1 MTRSYRKNIRRTF
14 KHTKSRFIAI
24 FSIVALGVGFLA
36 GLNATPVDMEESM
49 EAYMD
54 NANFYDI
61 RIVSTLGLTD
71 DDVSALSAIDG
82 VKDVQPAYNADL
94 LVQTG
99 DDTVVARAHSLPI
112 TTGKE
117 ETEKSTSSLSTD
129 GDDATDAQDTIN
141 KLFLVDG
148 HMPEK
153 SGECVVEAGAN
164 DMASAYPIGSKLV
177 VSSENEDL
185 DSKLSTTEYEVVGIV
200 HNANYFSFERE
211 PASVGNGRVNLL
223 MYLLPEDYAFEAY
236 TEIYLTVDGALT
248 ANSLGDDYTPL
259 VDTVK
264 TKIEAIQDLRCQTRY
279 DEIYDE
285 AQQKIDDA
293 WDSYHDAKE
302 EADQKL
308 SDAKAELT
316 DGEKELADGQ
326 TEYEQGEADYADALS
341 QIAENEQK
349 LADGEIQLSDAKR
362 KLQEADAQISNSET
376 LLKQNEEKLNTAKS
390 ELDKGQAQYDS
401 GMTAYQSGVKQLE
414 AGQTQLDAAK
424 EQLDTAK
431 AGYQSGLAGC
441 AQGMSTLLPSM
452 TADGLDGFLAFLSSK
467 GYGAPQT
474 TTAFLQNMAEY
485 GISLPTVSANSVEA
499 AYLEQGISQLL
510 PAISQLYSARE
521 SITAGQS
528 AYDANA
534 AKLEE
539 NKKLLADSKEE
550 LSKARQKL
558 QKGQK
563 QYEDGKKQ
571 LENGK
576 KQLSS
581 AKAMLAGSWA
591 TLSGRQTE
599 LTDGLSQIFD
609 AKSSLKDAR
618 SKLDDAKATI
628 AENAQKLADG
638 KISYEDAKKEADE
651 KLADARQEIEDGQT
665 DLDTLEMPK
674 WYIWGRDK
682 NISYSSFT
690 ANIDKLNAITT
701 VFPIFFF
708 LVAALVVSTTMTRM
722 VEEERLQIGTM
733 KALGYSAKTIMQKYI
748 LYALAASVSG
758 TLVGLAVG
766 FKAFPSIIWSA
777 YEMMYYMP
785 AIATPW
791 RLSQALFSGGTLIV
805 LSLLVTALTCRS
817 SLSEVPATL
826 MLPRAPKAG
835 KRILLERITPLWR
848 HFPFSWKVTCRN
860 LFRYK
865 KRFWMTVIGVAGC
878 TSLLIA
884 GFGISDSLN
893 AIITK
898 QYEDIFHYDLMTVV
912 TEEDA
917 LTQGAVQEYL
927 FDNPSV
933 FSDSLAVSIQSTRQ
947 EIKNGEADVYL
958 MIPKDLSSFG
968 SFVDLHERVS
978 RKATPL
984 QEDGIIITEKLAKTL
999 GIQAGDSITLQ
1010 NEDEEKASFTVTG
1023 VCEHYVSNY
1032 VYMSAATYEAGFQK
1046 APVYNAALSKMPD
1059 DSQTVRDQISAV
1071 LLDNDHVASLTFTA
1085 DNVKQ
1090 VLNMLNSID
1099 AVVVLIIVCA
1109 AGLAFVVL
1117 YNLSNIN
1124 VAERVKE
1131 IATIKVLGFYD
1142 REVDS
1147 YVNRESYALTGI
1159 GIFFGIFGGI
1169 ALHRFVIT
1177 TVEVDAVMFG
1187 RSIRPVS
1194 FLYAVLL
1201 TLLFSI
1207 IVSLVIG
1214 RSLKKVS
1221 MVESMKAPE

>member
-24 FSIVALGVGFLA
+24 FSIIALGVGFLA
-36 GLNATPVDMEESM
+36 GLNATPVDMKESM

-54 NANFYDI
+54 DANFYDI

-71 DDVSALSAIDG
+71 DDISALAAIDG

-129 GDDATDAQDTIN
+129 GNTATNAQDTIN

-177 VSSENEDL
+177 ISPENEDL

-200 HNANYFSFERE
+200 HSANYFSFERE

-223 MYLLPEDYAFEAY
+223 MYLLPEDYAFTAY
-236 TEIYLTVDGALT
+236 TEIYLTVDGALA
-248 ANSLGDDYTPL
+248 ANSLGDDYDPL

-264 TKIEAIQDLRCQTRY
+264 NKIEAIQELRCQTRY

-293 WDSYHDAKE
+293 WDSYHEAKE

-349 LADGEIQLSDAKR
+349 LADGEIQLGDARR
-362 KLQEADAQISNSET
+362 KLQEADAQISNNET
-376 LLKQNEEKLNTAKS
+376 LLEQNEAKLNAAKT
-390 ELDKGQAQYDS
+390 ELDKGQAQYDN
-401 GMTAYQSGVKQLE
+401 GMNAYQSGKKQLDD
-414 AGQTQLDAAK
+414 GQVQLDAAK
-424 EQLDTAK
+424 KQLDTAK
-431 AGYQSGLAGC
+431 ESYQSGLAGC
-441 AQGMSTLLPSM
+441 AQGMTSLLPSM
-452 TADGLDGFLAFLSSK
+452 TADGLDGFLAFLSDK

-474 TTAFLQNMAEY
+474 TTAFLQDMAEY
-485 GISLPTVSANSVEA
+485 GVSLPTVSANSAEA

-528 AYDANA
+528 TYDANA

-591 TLSGRQTE
+591 TLSGKQTE
-599 LTDGLSQIFD
+599 LTDGLSQISD
-609 AKSSLKDAR
+609 AKSSLEDAR
-618 SKLDDAKATI
+618 SRLDDAKATI

-638 KISYEDAKKEADE
+638 KISYEDAKKEAAE
-651 KLADARQEIEDGQT
+651 KLADARQEIEDGQA

-791 RLSQALFSGGTLIV
+791 RLSQALFSGGTLTV

-817 SLSEVPATL
+817 SLSETPAAL

-984 QEDGIIITEKLAKTL
+984 QEEGIIITEKLAKTL

-1010 NEDEEKASFTVTG
+1010 NEDEEKGSFTVTG

-1059 DSQTVRDQISAV
+1059 DSQTVRDQVSAV
-1071 LLDNDHVASLTFTA
+1071 LLNNDHVASLTFTA

-1169 ALHRFVIT
+1169 ALHKFVIT

-1187 RSIRPVS
+1187 RSLRPVS

>member
-24 FSIVALGVGFLA
+24 FSIIALGVGFLA
-36 GLNATPVDMEESM
+36 GLNATPVDMKESM

-54 NANFYDI
+54 DANFYDI

-129 GDDATDAQDTIN
+129 GNTATNAQDTIN

-177 VSSENEDL
+177 ISPENEDL

-200 HNANYFSFERE
+200 HSANYFSFERE

-223 MYLLPEDYAFEAY
+223 MYLLPEDYAFTAY
-236 TEIYLTVDGALT
+236 TEIYLTVDGALA
-248 ANSLGDDYTPL
+248 ANSLGDDYDPL

-264 TKIEAIQDLRCQTRY
+264 NKIEAIQELRCQTRY

-293 WDSYHDAKE
+293 WDSYYEAKE

-349 LADGEIQLSDAKR
+349 LADGEIQLGDARR
-362 KLQEADAQISNSET
+362 KLQEADARISNNET
-376 LLKQNEEKLNTAKS
+376 LLEQNEAKLNAAKT
-390 ELDKGQAQYDS
+390 ELDKGQAQYDN
-401 GMTAYQSGVKQLE
+401 GMNAYQSGKKQLDD
-414 AGQTQLDAAK
+414 GQVQLDAAK
-424 EQLDTAK
+424 KQLDTAK
-431 AGYQSGLAGC
+431 ESYQSGLAGC
-441 AQGMSTLLPSM
+441 AQGMTSLLPSM
-452 TADGLDGFLAFLSSK
+452 TADGLDGFLAFLSDK

-474 TTAFLQNMAEY
+474 TAAFLQDMTEY
-485 GISLPTVSANSVEA
+485 GVSLPTVSANSIEA

-528 AYDANA
+528 TYDANA

-591 TLSGRQTE
+591 TLSGKQTE
-599 LTDGLSQIFD
+599 LTDGLSQISD

-618 SKLDDAKATI
+618 SRLDDAKATI

-651 KLADARQEIEDGQT
+651 KLTDARQEIEDGQA

-791 RLSQALFSGGTLIV
+791 RLSQALFSGGTLTV

-817 SLSEVPATL
+817 SLSETPAAL

-947 EIKNGEADVYL
+947 EIKNSEADVYL

-1059 DSQTVRDQISAV
+1059 DSQTVRDQVSTV

-1169 ALHRFVIT
+1169 ALHKFVIT

-1187 RSIRPVS
+1187 RSLRLVS

>member
-24 FSIVALGVGFLA
+24 FSIIALGVGFLA
-36 GLNATPVDMEESM
+36 GLNATPVDMKESM

-54 NANFYDI
+54 DANFYDI

-117 ETEKSTSSLSTD
+117 DTEKSTSSLSTD
-129 GDDATDAQDTIN
+129 GDTTTDEQDTIN

-177 VSSENEDL
+177 ISPENEDL

-200 HNANYFSFERE
+200 HSANYFSFERE

-223 MYLLPEDYAFEAY
+223 MYLLPEDYAFTAY
-236 TEIYLTVDGALT
+236 TEIYLTVDGALD
-248 ANSLGDDYTPL
+248 ANSLGDDYDPL

-264 TKIEAIQDLRCQTRY
+264 NKIEAIQELRCQTRY

-293 WDSYHDAKE
+293 WASYHEAKE
-302 EADQKL
+302 ETDQKL

-349 LADGEIQLSDAKR
+349 LADGEIQLGDARR
-362 KLQEADAQISNSET
+362 KLQEADARISNSEA
-376 LLKQNEEKLNTAKS
+376 LLKQNEAKLDSAKT
-390 ELDKGQAQYDS
+390 ELDKGQAQYDN
-401 GMTAYQSGVKQLE
+401 GMTTYQNGIKQLE

-424 EQLDTAK
+424 KQLDTAK
-431 AGYQSGLAGC
+431 EGYQSGLAGC
-441 AQGMSTLLPSM
+441 AQGMTSLLPSM
-452 TADGLDGFLAFLSSK
+452 TADGLDGFLAFLSDK

-474 TTAFLQNMAEY
+474 TAAFLQDMAEY
-485 GISLPTVSANSVEA
+485 GVSLPTVSANSAEA

-521 SITAGQS
+521 AITAGQS
-528 AYDANA
+528 TYDANA
-534 AKLEE
+534 SKLEE
-539 NKKLLADSKEE
+539 NRKLLADSKKQ
-550 LSKARQKL
+550 LAKAKQKL
-558 QKGQK
+558 KKGQQ
-563 QYEDGKKQ
+563 QYASGKKQ

-576 KQLSS
+576 EQLKS

-599 LTDGLSQIFD
+599 LTDGLSQISD
-609 AKSSLKDAR
+609 AKSSLEDAR
-618 SKLDDAKATI
+618 SRLDDAKATI

-651 KLADARQEIEDGQT
+651 KLADARQEIEDGQA

-791 RLSQALFSGGTLIV
+791 RLSQALFSGGTLTV

-817 SLSEVPATL
+817 SLSETPAAL

-1032 VYMSAATYEAGFQK
+1032 VYMSAATYEACFQK
-1046 APVYNAALSKMPD
+1046 APVYNAAISKMPD
-1059 DSQTVRDQISAV
+1059 DSQTVRDQVSAV

-1169 ALHRFVIT
+1169 ALHKFVIT

>member
-24 FSIVALGVGFLA
+24 FSIIALGVGFLA
-36 GLNATPVDMEESM
+36 GLNATPVDMKESM

-54 NANFYDI
+54 DANFYDI

-71 DDVSALSAIDG
+71 DDVSALAAIDG

-129 GDDATDAQDTIN
+129 GNTATNAQDTIN

-177 VSSENEDL
+177 ISPENEDL

-200 HNANYFSFERE
+200 HSANYFSFERE

-223 MYLLPEDYAFEAY
+223 MYLLPEDYAFTAY
-236 TEIYLTVDGALT
+236 TEIYLTVDGALA
-248 ANSLGDDYTPL
+248 ANSLGDDYDPL

-264 TKIEAIQDLRCQTRY
+264 NKIEAIQELRCQTRY

-293 WDSYHDAKE
+293 WDSYHEAKE

-349 LADGEIQLSDAKR
+349 LADGEIQLGDARR
-362 KLQEADAQISNSET
+362 KLLEADARISNNET
-376 LLKQNEEKLNTAKS
+376 LLEQNEAKLNAAKT
-390 ELDKGQAQYDS
+390 ELDKGQAQYDN
-401 GMTAYQSGVKQLE
+401 GMNAYQSGKKQLDD
-414 AGQTQLDAAK
+414 GQVQLDAAK
-424 EQLDTAK
+424 KQLDTAK
-431 AGYQSGLAGC
+431 KSYRSGLAGC
-441 AQGMSTLLPSM
+441 AQGMTSLLPSM
-452 TADGLDGFLAFLSSK
+452 TADGLDGFLAFLSDK

-474 TTAFLQNMAEY
+474 TTAFLQDMAEY
-485 GISLPTVSANSVEA
+485 GVSLPTVSANSAEA

-521 SITAGQS
+521 AITAGQS
-528 AYDANA
+528 TYDANA

-539 NKKLLADSKEE
+539 SKKLLADSKEE

-599 LTDGLSQIFD
+599 LTDGLSQISD
-609 AKSSLKDAR
+609 AKSSLEDAR
-618 SKLDDAKATI
+618 SRLDDAKATI

-638 KISYEDAKKEADE
+638 KISYEDAKKEASE
-651 KLADARQEIEDGQT
+651 KLADARQEIEDGQA

-791 RLSQALFSGGTLIV
+791 RLSQALFSGGTLTV

-817 SLSEVPATL
+817 SLSETPAAL

-1059 DSQTVRDQISAV
+1059 DSQTVRDQVSAV

-1169 ALHRFVIT
+1169 ALHKFVIT

-1187 RSIRPVS
+1187 RSLRPVS

>member
-24 FSIVALGVGFLA
+24 FSIIALGVGFLA
-36 GLNATPVDMEESM
+36 GLNATPVDMKESM

-54 NANFYDI
+54 DANFYDI

-71 DDVSALSAIDG
+71 DDVSALAAIDG

-129 GDDATDAQDTIN
+129 GNTATNAQDTIN

-177 VSSENEDL
+177 ISPENEDL

-200 HNANYFSFERE
+200 HSANYFSFERE

-223 MYLLPEDYAFEAY
+223 MYLLPEDYAFTAY
-236 TEIYLTVDGALT
+236 TEIYLTVDGALA
-248 ANSLGDDYTPL
+248 ANSLGDDYDPL

-264 TKIEAIQDLRCQTRY
+264 NKIEAIQELRCQTRY

-293 WDSYHDAKE
+293 WDSYHEAKE

-349 LADGEIQLSDAKR
+349 LADGEIQLGDARR
-362 KLQEADAQISNSET
+362 KLQEADSRISNSET
-376 LLKQNEEKLNTAKS
+376 LLEQNEAKLNAAKT
-390 ELDKGQAQYDS
+390 ELDKGQAQYDN
-401 GMTAYQSGVKQLE
+401 GMNAYQSGKKQLDD
-414 AGQTQLDAAK
+414 GQAQLDAAK
-424 EQLDTAK
+424 KQLNTAK
-431 AGYQSGLAGC
+431 ESYQSGLAGC
-441 AQGMSTLLPSM
+441 AQGMTSLLPSM
-452 TADGLDGFLAFLSSK
+452 TADGLDGFLAFLSDK

-474 TTAFLQNMAEY
+474 TTAFLQDMAEY
-485 GISLPTVSANSVEA
+485 GVSLPTVSANSIEA

-528 AYDANA
+528 TYDANA

-539 NKKLLADSKEE
+539 SKKLLADSKEE

-591 TLSGRQTE
+591 TLSGKQTE
-599 LTDGLSQIFD
+599 LTDGLSQISD
-609 AKSSLKDAR
+609 AKSSLEDAR
-618 SKLDDAKATI
+618 SRLDDAKATI

-638 KISYEDAKKEADE
+638 KISYEDAKKEASE
-651 KLADARQEIEDGQT
+651 KLADARQEIEDGQA

-791 RLSQALFSGGTLIV
+791 RLSQALFSGGTLTV

-817 SLSEVPATL
+817 SLSETPAAL

-1046 APVYNAALSKMPD
+1046 APVYNAAISKMPD
-1059 DSQTVRDQISAV
+1059 DSQTVRDQVSAV

-1169 ALHRFVIT
+1169 ALHKFVIT

-1187 RSIRPVS
+1187 RSLRPVS

>member
-24 FSIVALGVGFLA
+24 FSIIALGVGFLA
-36 GLNATPVDMEESM
+36 GLNATPVDMKESM

-54 NANFYDI
+54 DANFYDI

-117 ETEKSTSSLSTD
+117 GTEKSTSSLSTD
-129 GDDATDAQDTIN
+129 GDAATDKQDTIN

-177 VSSENEDL
+177 ISPENEDL

-200 HNANYFSFERE
+200 HSANYFSFERE

-223 MYLLPEDYAFEAY
+223 MYLLPEDYAFTAY
-236 TEIYLTVDGALT
+236 TEIYLTVDGALA
-248 ANSLGDDYTPL
+248 ANSLGDDYDPL

-264 TKIEAIQDLRCQTRY
+264 NKIEAIQELRCQTRY

-293 WDSYHDAKE
+293 WDSYHEAKE

-349 LADGEIQLSDAKR
+349 LADGEIQLGDARR
-362 KLQEADAQISNSET
+362 KLQEADAQISNNET
-376 LLKQNEEKLNTAKS
+376 LLEQNEAKLNAAKT
-390 ELDKGQAQYDS
+390 ELDKGQAQYDN
-401 GMTAYQSGVKQLE
+401 GMNAYQSGKKQLDD
-414 AGQTQLDAAK
+414 GQAQLDAAK
-424 EQLDTAK
+424 KQLDTAK
-431 AGYQSGLAGC
+431 ESYQSGLAGC
-441 AQGMSTLLPSM
+441 AQGMTSLLPSM
-452 TADGLDGFLAFLSSK
+452 TADGLDGFLAFLSDK

-474 TTAFLQNMAEY
+474 TTAFLQDMVEY
-485 GISLPTVSANSVEA
+485 GVSLPTVSANSAEA

-510 PAISQLYSARE
+510 PAIAQLYSARE

-528 AYDANA
+528 TYDANA

-539 NKKLLADSKEE
+539 NKKLLADNKEE

-599 LTDGLSQIFD
+599 LTDGLSQISD
-609 AKSSLKDAR
+609 AKSSLENAR
-618 SKLDDAKATI
+618 SRLDDAKATI

-651 KLADARQEIEDGQT
+651 KLADARQEIEDGQA

-791 RLSQALFSGGTLIV
+791 RLSQALFSGGTLTV

-817 SLSEVPATL
+817 SLSETPAAL

>member
-24 FSIVALGVGFLA
+24 FSIIALGVGFLA
-36 GLNATPVDMEESM
+36 GLNATPVDMKESM

-54 NANFYDI
+54 DANFYDI

-112 TTGKE
+112 TTDKE

-129 GDDATDAQDTIN
+129 GNTATNAQDTIN

-153 SGECVVEAGAN
+153 SGECVVEVGAN
-164 DMASAYPIGSKLV
+164 DMASDYPIGSKLV
-177 VSSENEDL
+177 ISPENEDL

-200 HNANYFSFERE
+200 HSANYFSFERE

-223 MYLLPEDYAFEAY
+223 MYLLPEDYAFTAY
-236 TEIYLTVDGALT
+236 TEIYLTVDDALA
-248 ANSLGDDYTPL
+248 ANSLGDDYDPL

-264 TKIEAIQDLRCQTRY
+264 NKIEAIQELRCQTRY

-293 WDSYHDAKE
+293 WDSYHEAKE

-349 LADGEIQLSDAKR
+349 LADGEIQLGDARR
-362 KLQEADAQISNSET
+362 KLQEADAQISNNET
-376 LLKQNEEKLNTAKS
+376 LLEQNEAKLNAAKT
-390 ELDKGQAQYDS
+390 ELDKGQAQYDN
-401 GMTAYQSGVKQLE
+401 GMNAYQSGKKQLDD
-414 AGQTQLDAAK
+414 GQAQLDAAK
-424 EQLDTAK
+424 KQLNTAK
-431 AGYQSGLAGC
+431 ESYQSGLAGC
-441 AQGMSTLLPSM
+441 AQGMTSLLPSM
-452 TADGLDGFLAFLSSK
+452 TADGLDGFLAFLSDK

-474 TTAFLQNMAEY
+474 TTAFLQDMAEY
-485 GISLPTVSANSVEA
+485 GVSLPTVSANSIEA

-528 AYDANA
+528 TYDANA
-534 AKLEE
+534 AKLKE

-591 TLSGRQTE
+591 TLSGKQTE
-599 LTDGLSQIFD
+599 LTDGLSQISD

-618 SKLDDAKATI
+618 SRLDDAKATI

-651 KLADARQEIEDGQT
+651 KLADARQEIEDGQA

-791 RLSQALFSGGTLIV
+791 RLSQALFSGGTLTV

-817 SLSEVPATL
+817 SLSETPAAL

-978 RKATPL
+978 RKTTPL

-1046 APVYNAALSKMPD
+1046 APVYNAAISKMPD
-1059 DSQTVRDQISAV
+1059 DSQTVRDQVSAV

-1169 ALHRFVIT
+1169 ALHKFVIT

-1187 RSIRPVS
+1187 RSLRPVS

>member
-24 FSIVALGVGFLA
+24 FSIIALGVGFLA
-36 GLNATPVDMEESM
+36 GLNATPVDMKESM

-54 NANFYDI
+54 DANFYDI

-129 GDDATDAQDTIN
+129 GNTATNAQDTIN

-177 VSSENEDL
+177 ISPENEDL

-200 HNANYFSFERE
+200 HSANYFSFERE

-223 MYLLPEDYAFEAY
+223 MYLLPEDYAFTAY
-236 TEIYLTVDGALT
+236 TEIYLTVDDALA
-248 ANSLGDDYTPL
+248 ANSLGDDYNPL

-264 TKIEAIQDLRCQTRY
+264 NKIEAIQELRCQTRY

-293 WDSYHDAKE
+293 WDSYHEAKE

-326 TEYEQGEADYADALS
+326 TKYEQGEADYADALS

-349 LADGEIQLSDAKR
+349 LADGEIQLGDARR
-362 KLQEADAQISNSET
+362 KLQEADARISNSET
-376 LLKQNEEKLNTAKS
+376 LLEQNEAKLNAAKT
-390 ELDKGQAQYDS
+390 ELDKGQAQYDN
-401 GMTAYQSGVKQLE
+401 GMNAYQSGKKQLDD
-414 AGQTQLDAAK
+414 GQAQLDAAK
-424 EQLDTAK
+424 KQLDTAK
-431 AGYQSGLAGC
+431 ESYQSGLAGC
-441 AQGMSTLLPSM
+441 AQGMTSLLPSM
-452 TADGLDGFLAFLSSK
+452 TADGLDGFLAFLSDK

-474 TTAFLQNMAEY
+474 TTAFLQDMAEY
-485 GISLPTVSANSVEA
+485 GVSLPTVSANSIEA
-499 AYLEQGISQLL
+499 AYLEQWISQLL

-528 AYDANA
+528 TYDANA

-591 TLSGRQTE
+591 TLSGKQTE
-599 LTDGLSQIFD
+599 LTDGLSQISD

-618 SKLDDAKATI
+618 SRLDDAKATI

-651 KLADARQEIEDGQT
+651 KLADARQEIEDGQA

-682 NISYSSFT
+682 KISYSSFT

-791 RLSQALFSGGTLIV
+791 RLSQALFSGGTLTV

-817 SLSEVPATL
+817 SLSETPAAL

-947 EIKNGEADVYL
+947 EIKNSEADVYL

-1059 DSQTVRDQISAV
+1059 DSQTVRDQVSAV

-1169 ALHRFVIT
+1169 ALHKFVIT

-1187 RSIRPVS
+1187 RSLRPVS

>member
-24 FSIVALGVGFLA
+24 FSIIALGVGFLA
-36 GLNATPVDMEESM
+36 GLNATPVDMKESM

-54 NANFYDI
+54 DANFYDI

-129 GDDATDAQDTIN
+129 GNTATNAQDTIN

-177 VSSENEDL
+177 ISPENEDL

-200 HNANYFSFERE
+200 HSANYFSFERE

-223 MYLLPEDYAFEAY
+223 MYLLPEDYAFTAY
-236 TEIYLTVDGALT
+236 TEIYLTVDGAL
-248 ANSLGDDYTPL
+248 ASNSLGDDYDPL

-264 TKIEAIQDLRCQTRY
+264 NKIEAIQELRCQTRY

-293 WDSYHDAKE
+293 WDSYHEAKE
-302 EADQKL
+302 EANQKL
-308 SDAKAELT
+308 SDAKAKLT

-349 LADGEIQLSDAKR
+349 LADGEIQLGDARR
-362 KLQEADAQISNSET
+362 KLQEADARISNNET
-376 LLKQNEEKLNTAKS
+376 LLEQNEAKLNAAKT
-390 ELDKGQAQYDS
+390 ELDKGQAQYDN
-401 GMTAYQSGVKQLE
+401 GMNAYQSGKKQLE
-414 AGQTQLDAAK
+414 AGQAQLDAAK
-424 EQLDTAK
+424 KQLDTAK
-431 AGYQSGLAGC
+431 ESYQSGLAGC
-441 AQGMSTLLPSM
+441 AQGMTSLLPSM
-452 TADGLDGFLAFLSSK
+452 TADGLDGFLAFLSDK

-474 TTAFLQNMAEY
+474 TTAFLQDMAEY
-485 GISLPTVSANSVEA
+485 GVSLPTVSTNSIEA

-521 SITAGQS
+521 AITAGQS
-528 AYDANA
+528 TYDANA

-539 NKKLLADSKEE
+539 SIKLLADSKEE

-591 TLSGRQTE
+591 TLSGKQTE
-599 LTDGLSQIFD
+599 LTDGLSQISD
-609 AKSSLKDAR
+609 AKSSLEDAR
-618 SKLDDAKATI
+618 SRLDDAKATI

-638 KISYEDAKKEADE
+638 KISYEDAKKEAAE
-651 KLADARQEIEDGQT
+651 KLADARQEIEDGQA

-766 FKAFPSIIWSA
+766 FKAFPGIIWSA

-791 RLSQALFSGGTLIV
+791 RLSQALFSGGTLTV

-817 SLSEVPATL
+817 SLSETPAAL

-1046 APVYNAALSKMPD
+1046 APVYNAAISKMPD
-1059 DSQTVRDQISAV
+1059 DSQTVRDQVSAV

-1169 ALHRFVIT
+1169 ALHKFVIT

-1187 RSIRPVS
+1187 RSLRPVS

>member
-24 FSIVALGVGFLA
+24 FSIIALGVGFLA
-36 GLNATPVDMEESM
+36 GLNATPVDMKESM

-54 NANFYDI
+54 DANFYDI

-129 GDDATDAQDTIN
+129 GNTATNAQDTIN

-164 DMASAYPIGSKLV
+164 DMATAYPIGSKLV
-177 VSSENEDL
+177 ISPENEDL

-200 HNANYFSFERE
+200 HSANYFSFERE

-236 TEIYLTVDGALT
+236 TEIYLTVDGALD
-248 ANSLGDDYTPL
+248 ANSLGDDYDPL

-264 TKIEAIQDLRCQTRY
+264 NKIEAIQELRCQTRY

-293 WDSYHDAKE
+293 WASYHEAKE

-349 LADGEIQLSDAKR
+349 LADGKIQLGDARR
-362 KLQEADAQISNSET
+362 KLQEADARISNSET
-376 LLKQNEEKLNTAKS
+376 LLEQNEAKLNAAKT
-390 ELDKGQAQYDS
+390 ELDDGQAQYDN
-401 GMTAYQSGVKQLE
+401 GMNAYQSGKKQLE
-414 AGQTQLDAAK
+414 AGQAQLDNAK
-424 EQLDTAK
+424 KQLDTAK
-431 AGYQSGLAGC
+431 EDYQSGLAGC
-441 AQGMSTLLPSM
+441 AQGMTSLLPSM
-452 TADGLDGFLAFLSSK
+452 TADGLDGFLAFLSDK

-474 TTAFLQNMAEY
+474 TAAFLQDMAEY
-485 GISLPTVSANSVEA
+485 GVSLPTVSANSAEA

-528 AYDANA
+528 TYDANA

-539 NKKLLADSKEE
+539 NKKQLADSKEE
-550 LSKARQKL
+550 LSKAGKKL

-599 LTDGLSQIFD
+599 LTDGLSQISD

-618 SKLDDAKATI
+618 SRLDDAKATI

-651 KLADARQEIEDGQT
+651 KLADARQEIEDGQA

-758 TLVGLAVG
+758 TLVGLAIG

-791 RLSQALFSGGTLIV
+791 RLSQALFSGGTLTV

-817 SLSEVPATL
+817 SLSETPAAL

-865 KRFWMTVIGVAGC
+865 KRFWMTVIGVTGC

-1046 APVYNAALSKMPD
+1046 APVYNAAISKMPD
-1059 DSQTVRDQISAV
+1059 DSQTVRDQVSAV
-1071 LLDNDHVASLTFTA
+1071 LLNNDHVASLTFTA

-1169 ALHRFVIT
+1169 ALHKFVIT

-1187 RSIRPVS
+1187 RSLRPVS

>member
-24 FSIVALGVGFLA
+24 FSIIALGVGFLA
-36 GLNATPVDMEESM
+36 GLNATPVDMKESM

-54 NANFYDI
+54 DANFYDI

-71 DDVSALSAIDG
+71 DDVSALAAIDG

-129 GDDATDAQDTIN
+129 GNTATNAQDTIN

-177 VSSENEDL
+177 ISPENEDL

-200 HNANYFSFERE
+200 HSANYFSFERE

-223 MYLLPEDYAFEAY
+223 MYLLPEDYAFTAY
-236 TEIYLTVDGALT
+236 TEIYLTVDGALA
-248 ANSLGDDYTPL
+248 ANSLGDDYDPL

-264 TKIEAIQDLRCQTRY
+264 NKIEAIQELRCQTRY

-293 WDSYHDAKE
+293 WDSYYEAKE

-349 LADGEIQLSDAKR
+349 LADGEIQLGDARR

-376 LLKQNEEKLNTAKS
+376 LLEQNEAKLNAAKT
-390 ELDKGQAQYDS
+390 ELDKGQAQYDN
-401 GMTAYQSGVKQLE
+401 GMNAYQSGKKQLDD
-414 AGQTQLDAAK
+414 GQAQLDAAK
-424 EQLDTAK
+424 KQLDTAK
-431 AGYQSGLAGC
+431 ESYQSGLAGC
-441 AQGMSTLLPSM
+441 AQGMTSLLPSM
-452 TADGLDGFLAFLSSK
+452 TADGLDGFLAFLSDK

-474 TTAFLQNMAEY
+474 TTAFLQDMAEY
-485 GISLPTVSANSVEA
+485 GVSLPTVSANSAEA

-510 PAISQLYSARE
+510 PAIAQLYSARE

-528 AYDANA
+528 TYDANA

-539 NKKLLADSKEE
+539 NKKLLADNKEE

-599 LTDGLSQIFD
+599 LTDGLSQISD
-609 AKSSLKDAR
+609 AKSSLENAR
-618 SKLDDAKATI
+618 SRLDDAKATI

-651 KLADARQEIEDGQT
+651 KLADARQEIEDGQA

-817 SLSEVPATL
+817 SLSEVPAAL

-917 LTQGAVQEYL
+917 LTQGSVQEYL
-927 FDNPSV
+927 FDNPTV
-933 FSDSLAVSIQSTRQ
+933 FSDSLAISIQSTRQ
-947 EIKNGEADVYL
+947 EAEDGDVDVYL
-958 MIPKDLSSFG
+958 MVPKDLSSFG

-984 QEDGIIITEKLAKTL
+984 QKDGIIITEKLAKTL

-1010 NEDEEKASFTVTG
+1010 NEDEEKGSFTVTG

-1046 APVYNAALSKMPD
+1046 APVYNAAISKMPD

>member
-24 FSIVALGVGFLA
+24 FSIIALGVGFLA
-36 GLNATPVDMEESM
+36 GLNATPVDMKESM

-177 VSSENEDL
+177 ISPENEDL

-200 HNANYFSFERE
+200 HSANYFSFERE

-485 GISLPTVSANSVEA
+485 GISLPTVSANSVEV

-917 LTQGAVQEYL
+917 LTQGSVQEYL
-927 FDNPSV
+927 FDNPTV
-933 FSDSLAVSIQSTRQ
+933 FSDSLAISIQSTRQ
-947 EIKNGEADVYL
+947 EAEDGDVDVYL
-958 MIPKDLSSFG
+958 MVPKDLSAFG
-968 SFVDLHERVS
+968 DFVDLHERVS

-1046 APVYNAALSKMPD
+1046 APVYNAAISKMPD

-1169 ALHRFVIT
+1169 ALHKFVIT

-1194 FLYAVLL
+1194 FLYAILL

>member
-24 FSIVALGVGFLA
+24 FSIIALGVGFLA
-36 GLNATPVDMEESM
+36 GLNATPVDMKESM

-54 NANFYDI
+54 DANFYDI

-117 ETEKSTSSLSTD
+117 DTEKSTSSLSTD
-129 GDDATDAQDTIN
+129 GDTATDEQDTIN

-177 VSSENEDL
+177 ISPENEDL

-200 HNANYFSFERE
+200 HSANYFSFERE

-236 TEIYLTVDGALT
+236 TEIYLTVDGALA
-248 ANSLGDDYTPL
+248 ANSLGNDYDPL

-264 TKIEAIQDLRCQTRY
+264 NKIEAIQELRCQTRY

-293 WDSYHDAKE
+293 WDSYHEAKE

-349 LADGEIQLSDAKR
+349 LADGKIQLGDARR
-362 KLQEADAQISNSET
+362 KLQEADARISNSET
-376 LLKQNEEKLNTAKS
+376 LLEQNEAKLNAAKT
-390 ELDKGQAQYDS
+390 ELDDGQAQYDN
-401 GMTAYQSGVKQLE
+401 GMNAYQSGKKQLE
-414 AGQTQLDAAK
+414 AGQTQLDNAK
-424 EQLDTAK
+424 KQLDTAK
-431 AGYQSGLAGC
+431 EGYQSGLAGC
-441 AQGMSTLLPSM
+441 AQGMTSLLPSM
-452 TADGLDGFLAFLSSK
+452 TADGLDGFLAFLSDK

-474 TTAFLQNMAEY
+474 TTAFLQDMAEY
-485 GISLPTVSANSVEA
+485 GVSLPTVSANSAEA

-521 SITAGQS
+521 AITAGQS
-528 AYDANA
+528 TYDANA

-539 NKKLLADSKEE
+539 NKKQLADSKEE
-550 LSKARQKL
+550 LSKAGKKL

-591 TLSGRQTE
+591 TLSGKQTE
-599 LTDGLSQIFD
+599 LTDGLSQISD

-618 SKLDDAKATI
+618 SRLDDAKATI

-651 KLADARQEIEDGQT
+651 KLADARQEIEDGQA

-791 RLSQALFSGGTLIV
+791 RLSQALFSGGTLTV

-817 SLSEVPATL
+817 SLSETPAAL

-1046 APVYNAALSKMPD
+1046 APVYNAAISKMPD
-1059 DSQTVRDQISAV
+1059 DSQTVRDQVSAV

-1169 ALHRFVIT
+1169 ALHKFVIT

>member
-24 FSIVALGVGFLA
+24 FSIIALGVGFLA
-36 GLNATPVDMEESM
+36 GLNATPVDMKESM

-54 NANFYDI
+54 DANFYDI

-129 GDDATDAQDTIN
+129 GNTATNAQDTIN

-177 VSSENEDL
+177 ISPENEDL

-200 HNANYFSFERE
+200 HSANYCSFERE

-223 MYLLPEDYAFEAY
+223 MYLLPEDYAFTAY
-236 TEIYLTVDGALT
+236 TEIYLTVDGALA
-248 ANSLGDDYTPL
+248 ANSLGDDYDPL

-264 TKIEAIQDLRCQTRY
+264 NKIEAIQELRCQTRY

-293 WDSYHDAKE
+293 WDSYHEAKE

-349 LADGEIQLSDAKR
+349 LADGEIQLGDARR

-376 LLKQNEEKLNTAKS
+376 LLEQNEAKLNAAKT
-390 ELDKGQAQYDS
+390 ELDKGQAQYDN
-401 GMTAYQSGVKQLE
+401 GMNAYQSGKKQLDD
-414 AGQTQLDAAK
+414 GQAQLDDAK
-424 EQLDTAK
+424 KQLDTAK
-431 AGYQSGLAGC
+431 ESYQSGLAGC
-441 AQGMSTLLPSM
+441 AQGMTSLLPSM
-452 TADGLDGFLAFLSSK
+452 TADGLDGFLAFLSDK

-474 TTAFLQNMAEY
+474 TTAFLQDMAEY
-485 GISLPTVSANSVEA
+485 GVSLPTVSANSAEA

-521 SITAGQS
+521 AITAGQS
-528 AYDANA
+528 TYDANA

-591 TLSGRQTE
+591 TLSGKQTE
-599 LTDGLSQIFD
+599 LTDGLSQISD
-609 AKSSLKDAR
+609 AKSSLEDAR
-618 SKLDDAKATI
+618 IRLDDAKATI

-651 KLADARQEIEDGQT
+651 KLADARQEIEDGQA

-791 RLSQALFSGGTLIV
+791 RLSQALFSGGTLTV

-817 SLSEVPATL
+817 SLSETPAAL

-1010 NEDEEKASFTVTG
+1010 NEDEEKGSFTVTG

-1046 APVYNAALSKMPD
+1046 APVYNAAISKMPD
-1059 DSQTVRDQISAV
+1059 DSQTVRDQVSAV

-1169 ALHRFVIT
+1169 ALHKFVIT

-1187 RSIRPVS
+1187 RSLRPVS

>member
-24 FSIVALGVGFLA
+24 FSIIALGVGFLA
-36 GLNATPVDMEESM
+36 GLNATPVDMKESM

-177 VSSENEDL
+177 ISPENEDL

-200 HNANYFSFERE
+200 HSANYFSFERE

-223 MYLLPEDYAFEAY
+223 MYLLPEDYAFTAY
-236 TEIYLTVDGALT
+236 TEIYLTVDGALA
-248 ANSLGDDYTPL
+248 ANSLGDDYDPL

-264 TKIEAIQDLRCQTRY
+264 NKIEAIQELRCKTRY

-510 PAISQLYSARE
+510 PAISQLCSARE
-521 SITAGQS
+521 SITVGQS

-550 LSKARQKL
+550 LSKARQKPR
-558 QKGQK
+558 KGQK

-917 LTQGAVQEYL
+917 LTQGSVQEYL
-927 FDNPSV
+927 FDNPTV
-933 FSDSLAVSIQSTRQ
+933 FSDSLAISIQSTRQ
-947 EIKNGEADVYL
+947 EAEDGDVDVYL
-958 MIPKDLSSFG
+958 MVPKDLSAFG
-968 SFVDLHERVS
+968 DFVDLHERVS

-1046 APVYNAALSKMPD
+1046 APVYNAAISKMPD

-1169 ALHRFVIT
+1169 ALHKFVIT

-1194 FLYAVLL
+1194 FLYAILL

>member
-24 FSIVALGVGFLA
+24 FSIIALGVGFLA
-36 GLNATPVDMEESM
+36 GLNATPVDMKESM

-54 NANFYDI
+54 DANFYDI

-129 GDDATDAQDTIN
+129 GNTATNAQDTIN

-177 VSSENEDL
+177 ISPENEDL

-200 HNANYFSFERE
+200 HSANYFSFERE

-223 MYLLPEDYAFEAY
+223 MYLLPEDYAFTAY
-236 TEIYLTVDGALT
+236 TEIYLTVDGALA
-248 ANSLGDDYTPL
+248 ANSLEDDYDPL

-264 TKIEAIQDLRCQTRY
+264 NKIEAIQELRCQTRY

-293 WDSYHDAKE
+293 WASYHEAKE

-341 QIAENEQK
+341 QIAANEQK
-349 LADGEIQLSDAKR
+349 LADGEIQLGDARR
-362 KLQEADAQISNSET
+362 KLQEADARISNSET
-376 LLKQNEEKLNTAKS
+376 LLEQNEAKLNAAKTD
-390 ELDKGQAQYDS
+390 LDKGQAQYDN
-401 GMTAYQSGVKQLE
+401 GMNAYQSGKKQLE
-414 AGQTQLDAAK
+414 AGQAQLDAAK
-424 EQLDTAK
+424 KQLDTAK
-431 AGYQSGLAGC
+431 ESYQSGLAGC
-441 AQGMSTLLPSM
+441 AQGMTSLLPSM
-452 TADGLDGFLAFLSSK
+452 TADGLDGFLAFLSDK

-474 TTAFLQNMAEY
+474 TTAFLQDMAEY
-485 GISLPTVSANSVEA
+485 GVSLPTVSANSAEA

-521 SITAGQS
+521 AITAGQS
-528 AYDANA
+528 TYDANA

-539 NKKLLADSKEE
+539 SKKLLADSKEE

-591 TLSGRQTE
+591 TLSGKQTE
-599 LTDGLSQIFD
+599 LTDGLSQISD

-618 SKLDDAKATI
+618 SRLDDAKATI

-651 KLADARQEIEDGQT
+651 KLADARQEIEDGQA

-791 RLSQALFSGGTLIV
+791 RLSQALFSGGTLTV

-817 SLSEVPATL
+817 SLSETPAAL

-1046 APVYNAALSKMPD
+1046 APVYNAAISKMPD
-1059 DSQTVRDQISAV
+1059 DSQTVRDQVSAV

-1169 ALHRFVIT
+1169 ALHKFVIT

-1187 RSIRPVS
+1187 RSLRPVS

>member
-24 FSIVALGVGFLA
+24 FSIIALGVGFLA
-36 GLNATPVDMEESM
+36 GLNATPVDMKESM

-54 NANFYDI
+54 DANFYDI

-129 GDDATDAQDTIN
+129 GNTATNAQDTIN

-177 VSSENEDL
+177 ISPENEDL

-200 HNANYFSFERE
+200 HSANYFSFERE

-223 MYLLPEDYAFEAY
+223 MYLLPEDYAFTAY
-236 TEIYLTVDGALT
+236 TEIYLTVDGALA
-248 ANSLGDDYTPL
+248 ANSLGDDYDPL

-264 TKIEAIQDLRCQTRY
+264 NKIEAIQELRCQTRY

-293 WDSYHDAKE
+293 WDSYHEAKE

-349 LADGEIQLSDAKR
+349 LADGEIQLGDARR
-362 KLQEADAQISNSET
+362 KLQEADARISNNET
-376 LLKQNEEKLNTAKS
+376 LLEQNEAKLNAAKT
-390 ELDKGQAQYDS
+390 ELDKGQAQYDN
-401 GMTAYQSGVKQLE
+401 GMNAYQSGKKQLDD
-414 AGQTQLDAAK
+414 GQAQLDAAK
-424 EQLDTAK
+424 KQLDTAK
-431 AGYQSGLAGC
+431 ESYQSGLAGC
-441 AQGMSTLLPSM
+441 AQGMTSLLPSM
-452 TADGLDGFLAFLSSK
+452 TADGLDGFLAFLSDK

-474 TTAFLQNMAEY
+474 TTAFLQDMAEY
-485 GISLPTVSANSVEA
+485 GVSLPTVSANSIEA

-521 SITAGQS
+521 AITAGQS
-528 AYDANA
+528 TYDANA

-563 QYEDGKKQ
+563 QYEDGKKR

-599 LTDGLSQIFD
+599 LTDGLSQISD
-609 AKSSLKDAR
+609 AKSSLEDAR
-618 SKLDDAKATI
+618 SRLDDAKATI

-638 KISYEDAKKEADE
+638 KISYEDAKKEAAE
-651 KLADARQEIEDGQT
+651 KLADARQEIEDGQA

-791 RLSQALFSGGTLIV
+791 RLSQALFSGGTLTV

-817 SLSEVPATL
+817 SLSETPAAL

-947 EIKNGEADVYL
+947 EIKNSEADVYL

-978 RKATPL
+978 RKPTPL

-1046 APVYNAALSKMPD
+1046 APVYNAAISKMPD
-1059 DSQTVRDQISAV
+1059 DSQTVRDQVSAV

-1169 ALHRFVIT
+1169 ALHKFVIT

-1187 RSIRPVS
+1187 RSLRPVS

>member
-24 FSIVALGVGFLA
+24 FSIIALGVGFLA
-36 GLNATPVDMEESM
+36 GLNATPVDMKESM

-54 NANFYDI
+54 DANFYDI

-129 GDDATDAQDTIN
+129 GNTATNAQDTIN

-177 VSSENEDL
+177 ISPENEDL

-200 HNANYFSFERE
+200 HSANYFSFERE

-223 MYLLPEDYAFEAY
+223 MYLLPEDYAFTAY
-236 TEIYLTVDGALT
+236 TEIYLTVDGALA
-248 ANSLGDDYTPL
+248 ANSLGDDYDPL

-264 TKIEAIQDLRCQTRY
+264 NKIEAIQELRCQTRY

-293 WDSYHDAKE
+293 WDSYHEAKE

-349 LADGEIQLSDAKR
+349 LADGEIQLGDARR
-362 KLQEADAQISNSET
+362 KLQEADARISNSET
-376 LLKQNEEKLNTAKS
+376 LLEQNEAKLNAAKT
-390 ELDKGQAQYDS
+390 ELDKGQAQYDN
-401 GMTAYQSGVKQLE
+401 GMNAYQSGKKQLDD
-414 AGQTQLDAAK
+414 GQAQLDAAK
-424 EQLDTAK
+424 KQLDTAK
-431 AGYQSGLAGC
+431 ESYQSGLAGC
-441 AQGMSTLLPSM
+441 AQGMTSLLPSM
-452 TADGLDGFLAFLSSK
+452 TADGLDGFLAFLSDK

-474 TTAFLQNMAEY
+474 TTAFLQDMAEY
-485 GISLPTVSANSVEA
+485 GVSLPTVSANSAEA

-528 AYDANA
+528 TYDANA

-591 TLSGRQTE
+591 TLSGKQTE
-599 LTDGLSQIFD
+599 LTDGLSQISD

-618 SKLDDAKATI
+618 SRLDDAKATI

-651 KLADARQEIEDGQT
+651 KLADARQEIEDGQA

-791 RLSQALFSGGTLIV
+791 RLSQALFSGGTLTV

-817 SLSEVPATL
+817 SLSETPAAL

-1059 DSQTVRDQISAV
+1059 DSQTVRDQVSAV

-1169 ALHRFVIT
+1169 ALHKFVIT

-1187 RSIRPVS
+1187 RSLRPVS

>member
-24 FSIVALGVGFLA
+24 FSIIALGVGFLA
-36 GLNATPVDMEESM
+36 GLNATPVDMKESM

-54 NANFYDI
+54 DANFYDI

-129 GDDATDAQDTIN
+129 GNTATNAQDTIN

-177 VSSENEDL
+177 ISPENEDL

-200 HNANYFSFERE
+200 HSANYFSFERE

-223 MYLLPEDYAFEAY
+223 MYLLPEDYAFTAY
-236 TEIYLTVDGALT
+236 TEIYLTVDGALA
-248 ANSLGDDYTPL
+248 ANSLGDDYDLL

-264 TKIEAIQDLRCQTRY
+264 NKIEAIQELRCQTRY

-285 AQQKIDDA
+285 AQQKINDA
-293 WDSYHDAKE
+293 WDSYHEAKE

-326 TEYEQGEADYADALS
+326 TEYEQGETDYADALS

-349 LADGEIQLSDAKR
+349 LADGEIQLGDARR
-362 KLQEADAQISNSET
+362 KLQEADARISNSET
-376 LLKQNEEKLNTAKS
+376 LLEQNEAKLNAAKT
-390 ELDKGQAQYDS
+390 ELDKGQAQYDN
-401 GMTAYQSGVKQLE
+401 GMNAYQSGKKQLDD
-414 AGQTQLDAAK
+414 GQVQLDAAK
-424 EQLDTAK
+424 KQLDTAK
-431 AGYQSGLAGC
+431 ESYQSGLAGC
-441 AQGMSTLLPSM
+441 AQGMTSLLPSM
-452 TADGLDGFLAFLSSK
+452 TADGLDGFLAFLSDK

-474 TTAFLQNMAEY
+474 TTAFLQDMAEY
-485 GISLPTVSANSVEA
+485 GVSLPTVSANSAEA

-521 SITAGQS
+521 AITAGQS
-528 AYDANA
+528 TYDANA

-539 NKKLLADSKEE
+539 SKKLLADSKEE

-563 QYEDGKKQ
+563 QYEDGKNQ

-599 LTDGLSQIFD
+599 LTDGLSQISD
-609 AKSSLKDAR
+609 AKSSLEDAR
-618 SKLDDAKATI
+618 SRLDDAKATI

-638 KISYEDAKKEADE
+638 KISYEDAKKEASE
-651 KLADARQEIEDGQT
+651 KLADARQEIEDGQA

-791 RLSQALFSGGTLIV
+791 RLSQALFSGGTLTV

-817 SLSEVPATL
+817 SLSETPAAL

-1010 NEDEEKASFTVTG
+1010 NEDEEKTSFTVTG

-1059 DSQTVRDQISAV
+1059 DSQTVRDQVSAV

-1169 ALHRFVIT
+1169 ALHKFVIT

-1187 RSIRPVS
+1187 RSLRPVS

>member
-24 FSIVALGVGFLA
+24 FSIIALGVGFLA
-36 GLNATPVDMEESM
+36 GLNATPVDMKESM

-54 NANFYDI
+54 DANFYDI

-71 DDVSALSAIDG
+71 DDISALAAIDG

-129 GDDATDAQDTIN
+129 GNTATNAQDTIN

-177 VSSENEDL
+177 ISPENEDL

-200 HNANYFSFERE
+200 HSANYFSFERE

-223 MYLLPEDYAFEAY
+223 MYLLPEDYAFTAY
-236 TEIYLTVDGALT
+236 TEIYLTVDGALA
-248 ANSLGDDYTPL
+248 ANSLGDDYDPL

-264 TKIEAIQDLRCQTRY
+264 NKIEAIQELRCQTRY

-293 WDSYHDAKE
+293 WDSYYEAKE

-349 LADGEIQLSDAKR
+349 LADGEIQLGDARR
-362 KLQEADAQISNSET
+362 KLQEADARISNNET
-376 LLKQNEEKLNTAKS
+376 LLEQNEAKLNAAKT
-390 ELDKGQAQYDS
+390 ELDKGQAQYDN
-401 GMTAYQSGVKQLE
+401 GMNAYQSGKKQLDD
-414 AGQTQLDAAK
+414 GQVQLDAAK
-424 EQLDTAK
+424 KQLDTAK
-431 AGYQSGLAGC
+431 ESYQSGLAGC
-441 AQGMSTLLPSM
+441 AQGMTSLLPSM
-452 TADGLDGFLAFLSSK
+452 TADGLDGFLAFLSDK

-474 TTAFLQNMAEY
+474 TTAFLQDMAEY
-485 GISLPTVSANSVEA
+485 GVSLPTVSANSIEA

-528 AYDANA
+528 TYDANA

-591 TLSGRQTE
+591 TLSGKQTE
-599 LTDGLSQIFD
+599 LTDGLSQISD
-609 AKSSLKDAR
+609 AKSSLEDAR
-618 SKLDDAKATI
+618 SRLDDAKATI

-638 KISYEDAKKEADE
+638 KISYEDAKKEAAE
-651 KLADARQEIEDGQT
+651 KLADARQEIEDGQA

-791 RLSQALFSGGTLIV
+791 RLSQALFSGGTLTV

-817 SLSEVPATL
+817 SLSETPAAL

-984 QEDGIIITEKLAKTL
+984 QEEGIIITEKLAKTL

-1046 APVYNAALSKMPD
+1046 APVYNAAISKMPD
-1059 DSQTVRDQISAV
+1059 DSQTVRDQVSAV

-1147 YVNRESYALTGI
+1147 YINRESYALTGI
-1159 GIFFGIFGGI
+1159 GVFFGIFGGI
-1169 ALHRFVIT
+1169 ALHKFVIT

-1187 RSIRPVS
+1187 RSLRPVS

>member
-24 FSIVALGVGFLA
+24 FSIIALGVGFLA
-36 GLNATPVDMEESM
+36 GLNATPVDMKESM

-54 NANFYDI
+54 DANFYDI

-82 VKDVQPAYNADL
+82 VKDIQPAYNADL

-117 ETEKSTSSLSTD
+117 ETKKSTSSLSTD
-129 GDDATDAQDTIN
+129 GDTATDELDTIN

-164 DMASAYPIGSKLV
+164 DMATAYPIGSKLV
-177 VSSENEDL
+177 ISPENEDL

-200 HNANYFSFERE
+200 HSANYFSFERE

-248 ANSLGDDYTPL
+248 ANSLGDDYDPL

-264 TKIEAIQDLRCQTRY
+264 NKIEAIQELRCQTRY

-293 WDSYHDAKE
+293 WDSYNEAKE
-302 EADQKL
+302 EADQKI
-308 SDAKAELT
+308 SDARAELT

-349 LADGEIQLSDAKR
+349 LADGEIQLGDAKR
-362 KLQEADAQISNSET
+362 KLQEADAQISNNES
-376 LLKQNEEKLNTAKS
+376 LLEQNEAKLNAAKT
-390 ELDKGQAQYDS
+390 ELDDGQAQYDN
-401 GMTAYQSGVKQLE
+401 GMNAYQSGKKQLE
-414 AGQTQLDAAK
+414 AGQAQLDNAK
-424 EQLDTAK
+424 KQLDTAK
-431 AGYQSGLAGC
+431 EDYQSGLAGC
-441 AQGMSTLLPSM
+441 AQGMTSLLPSM
-452 TADGLDGFLAFLSSK
+452 TADGLDGFLAFLSDK

-474 TTAFLQNMAEY
+474 TAAFLQDMTEY
-485 GISLPTVSANSVEA
+485 GVSLPTVSANSAEA

-521 SITAGQS
+521 AITAGQS
-528 AYDANA
+528 TYDANA

-599 LTDGLSQIFD
+599 LTDGLSQISD

-618 SKLDDAKATI
+618 SRLDDAKATI

-651 KLADARQEIEDGQT
+651 KLADARQEIEDGQA

-758 TLVGLAVG
+758 TLVGLAIG

-791 RLSQALFSGGTLIV
+791 RLSQALFSGGTLTV

-817 SLSEVPATL
+817 SLSETPAAL

-865 KRFWMTVIGVAGC
+865 KRFWMTVIGVTGC

-1046 APVYNAALSKMPD
+1046 APVYNAAISKMPD
-1059 DSQTVRDQISAV
+1059 DSQTVRDQVSAV
-1071 LLDNDHVASLTFTA
+1071 LLNNDHVASLTFTA

-1169 ALHRFVIT
+1169 ALHKFVIT

-1187 RSIRPVS
+1187 RSLRPVS

>member
-24 FSIVALGVGFLA
+24 FSIIALGVGFLA
-36 GLNATPVDMEESM
+36 GLNATPVDMKESM

-54 NANFYDI
+54 DANFYDI

-71 DDVSALSAIDG
+71 DDISALAAIDG

-129 GDDATDAQDTIN
+129 GNTATNAQDTIN

-177 VSSENEDL
+177 ISPENEDL

-200 HNANYFSFERE
+200 HSANYFSFERE

-223 MYLLPEDYAFEAY
+223 MYLLPEDYAFTAY
-236 TEIYLTVDGALT
+236 TEIYLTVDGALA
-248 ANSLGDDYTPL
+248 ANSLGDDYDPL

-264 TKIEAIQDLRCQTRY
+264 NKIEAIQELRCQTRY

-293 WDSYHDAKE
+293 WDSYYEAKE

-341 QIAENEQK
+341 RIAENEQK
-349 LADGEIQLSDAKR
+349 LADGEIQLGDARR
-362 KLQEADAQISNSET
+362 KLQEADAQISNNET
-376 LLKQNEEKLNTAKS
+376 LLEQNEAKLNAAKT
-390 ELDKGQAQYDS
+390 ELDKGQAQYDN
-401 GMTAYQSGVKQLE
+401 GMNAYQSGKKQLDD
-414 AGQTQLDAAK
+414 GQVQLDAAK
-424 EQLDTAK
+424 KQLDTAK
-431 AGYQSGLAGC
+431 ESYQSGLAGC
-441 AQGMSTLLPSM
+441 AQGMTSLLPSM
-452 TADGLDGFLAFLSSK
+452 TADGLDGFLAFLSDK

-474 TTAFLQNMAEY
+474 TTAFLQDMAEY
-485 GISLPTVSANSVEA
+485 GVSLPTVSANSAEA

-528 AYDANA
+528 TYDANA

-591 TLSGRQTE
+591 TLSGKQTE
-599 LTDGLSQIFD
+599 LTDGLSQISD
-609 AKSSLKDAR
+609 AKSSLEDAR
-618 SKLDDAKATI
+618 SRLDDAKATI

-638 KISYEDAKKEADE
+638 KISYEDAKKEASE
-651 KLADARQEIEDGQT
+651 KLADARQEIEDGQA

-791 RLSQALFSGGTLIV
+791 RLSQALFSGGTLTV

-817 SLSEVPATL
+817 SLSETPAAL

-1010 NEDEEKASFTVTG
+1010 NEDEEKTSFTVTG

-1059 DSQTVRDQISAV
+1059 DSQTVRDQVSAV

-1169 ALHRFVIT
+1169 ALHKFVIT

-1187 RSIRPVS
+1187 RGLRPVS

>member
-24 FSIVALGVGFLA
+24 FSIIALGVGFLA
-36 GLNATPVDMEESM
+36 GLNATPVDMKESM

-54 NANFYDI
+54 DANFYDI

-129 GDDATDAQDTIN
+129 GNTATNAQDTIN

-177 VSSENEDL
+177 ISPENEDL

-200 HNANYFSFERE
+200 HSANYFSFERE

-223 MYLLPEDYAFEAY
+223 MYLLPEDYAFTAY
-236 TEIYLTVDGALT
+236 TEIYLTVDGALA
-248 ANSLGDDYTPL
+248 ANSLGDDYDPL

-264 TKIEAIQDLRCQTRY
+264 NKIEAIQELRCQTRY

-293 WDSYHDAKE
+293 WDSYYEAKE

-349 LADGEIQLSDAKR
+349 LADGEIQLGDARR
-362 KLQEADAQISNSET
+362 KLQEADARISNSET
-376 LLKQNEEKLNTAKS
+376 LLEQNEAKLNAAKT
-390 ELDKGQAQYDS
+390 ELDKGQAQYDN
-401 GMTAYQSGVKQLE
+401 GMNAYQSGKKQLDD
-414 AGQTQLDAAK
+414 GQAQLDAAK
-424 EQLDTAK
+424 KQLDTAK
-431 AGYQSGLAGC
+431 ESYRSGLAGC
-441 AQGMSTLLPSM
+441 AQGMTSLLPSM
-452 TADGLDGFLAFLSSK
+452 TADGLDGFLAFLGDK

-474 TTAFLQNMAEY
+474 TTAFLQDMAEY
-485 GISLPTVSANSVEA
+485 GVSLPTVSANSAEA

-528 AYDANA
+528 TYDANA

-591 TLSGRQTE
+591 TLSGKQTE
-599 LTDGLSQIFD
+599 LTDGLSQISD
-609 AKSSLKDAR
+609 AKSSLEDAR
-618 SKLDDAKATI
+618 SRLDDAKATI

-638 KISYEDAKKEADE
+638 KISYEDAKKEAAE
-651 KLADARQEIEDGQT
+651 KLADARQEIEDGQA

-791 RLSQALFSGGTLIV
+791 RLSQALFSGGTLTV

-817 SLSEVPATL
+817 SLSETPAAL

-984 QEDGIIITEKLAKTL
+984 QEEGIIITEKLAKTL
-999 GIQAGDSITLQ
+999 DIQAGDSITLQ
-1010 NEDEEKASFTVTG
+1010 NEDEEKGSFTVTG

-1059 DSQTVRDQISAV
+1059 DSQTVRDQVSAV

-1147 YVNRESYALTGI
+1147 YINRESYALTGI

-1169 ALHRFVIT
+1169 ALHKFVIT

-1187 RSIRPVS
+1187 RSLRPVS

>member
-24 FSIVALGVGFLA
+24 FSIIALGVGFLA
-36 GLNATPVDMEESM
+36 GLNATPVDMKESM

-177 VSSENEDL
+177 ISPENEDL

-200 HNANYFSFERE
+200 HSANYFSFERE

-223 MYLLPEDYAFEAY
+223 MYLLPEDYAFTAY
-236 TEIYLTVDGALT
+236 TEIYLTVDGALA
-248 ANSLGDDYTPL
+248 ANSLGDDYDPL

-264 TKIEAIQDLRCQTRY
+264 NKIEAIQELRCKTRY

-510 PAISQLYSARE
+510 PAISQLCSARE
-521 SITAGQS
+521 SITVGQS

-917 LTQGAVQEYL
+917 LTQGSVQEYL
-927 FDNPSV
+927 FDNPTV
-933 FSDSLAVSIQSTRQ
+933 FSDSLAISIQSTRQ
-947 EIKNGEADVYL
+947 EAEDGDVDVYL
-958 MIPKDLSSFG
+958 MVPKDLSAFG
-968 SFVDLHERVS
+968 DFVDLHERVS

-1046 APVYNAALSKMPD
+1046 APVYNAAISKMPD

-1169 ALHRFVIT
+1169 ALHKFVIT

-1194 FLYAVLL
+1194 FLYAILL

>member
-24 FSIVALGVGFLA
+24 FSIIALGVGFLA
-36 GLNATPVDMEESM
+36 GLNATPVDMKESM

-54 NANFYDI
+54 DANFYDI

-117 ETEKSTSSLSTD
+117 DKEKSTSSLSTD
-129 GDDATDAQDTIN
+129 GDTATDKQDTIN

-177 VSSENEDL
+177 ISPENEDL

-200 HNANYFSFERE
+200 HSANYFSFERE

-236 TEIYLTVDGALT
+236 TEIYLTVDGALA
-248 ANSLGDDYTPL
+248 ANSLGEDYDPL

-264 TKIEAIQDLRCQTRY
+264 NKIEAIQELRCQTRY

-293 WDSYHDAKE
+293 WDSYHEAKE

-308 SDAKAELT
+308 SDARAELT

-349 LADGEIQLSDAKR
+349 LADGKIQLGDAKR
-362 KLQEADAQISNSET
+362 KLQEADARISNNET
-376 LLKQNEEKLNTAKS
+376 LLEQNEAKLNAAKT
-390 ELDKGQAQYDS
+390 ELDDGQAQYDN
-401 GMTAYQSGVKQLE
+401 GMTAYQSGKKQLE
-414 AGQTQLDAAK
+414 AGQAQLDAAK
-424 EQLDTAK
+424 KQLDTAK
-431 AGYQSGLAGC
+431 ESYQSGLAGC
-441 AQGMSTLLPSM
+441 AQGMTSLLPSM
-452 TADGLDGFLAFLSSK
+452 TADGLDGFLAFLSDK

-474 TTAFLQNMAEY
+474 TTAFLQDMAEY
-485 GISLPTVSANSVEA
+485 GVSLPTVSANSIEA

-521 SITAGQS
+521 AITAGQS
-528 AYDANA
+528 TYDANA

-539 NKKLLADSKEE
+539 NKKQLADSKEE

-576 KQLSS
+576 KQLNS

-591 TLSGRQTE
+591 TLSGKQTD
-599 LTDGLSQIFD
+599 LTDGLSQISD
-609 AKSSLKDAR
+609 AKSSLVDAR
-618 SKLDDAKATI
+618 SRLDDAKATI

-651 KLADARQEIEDGQT
+651 KLADARQEIEDGQA

-690 ANIDKLNAITT
+690 ANIDKLKAITT

-791 RLSQALFSGGTLIV
+791 RLSQALFSGGTLTV

-817 SLSEVPATL
+817 SLSETPAAL

-1046 APVYNAALSKMPD
+1046 APVYNAAISKMPD
-1059 DSQTVRDQISAV
+1059 DSQTVRDQVSAV

-1169 ALHRFVIT
+1169 ALHKFVIT

-1187 RSIRPVS
+1187 RSLRPVS

>member
-24 FSIVALGVGFLA
+24 FSIIALGVGFLA
-36 GLNATPVDMEESM
+36 GLNATPVDMKESM

-54 NANFYDI
+54 DANFYDI

-129 GDDATDAQDTIN
+129 GNTATNAQDTIN

-177 VSSENEDL
+177 ISPENEDL

-200 HNANYFSFERE
+200 HSANYFSFERE

-223 MYLLPEDYAFEAY
+223 MYLLPEDYAFTAY
-236 TEIYLTVDGALT
+236 TEIYLTVDDALA
-248 ANSLGDDYTPL
+248 ANSLGDDYNPL

-264 TKIEAIQDLRCQTRY
+264 NKIEAIQELRCQTRY

-293 WDSYHDAKE
+293 WDSYHEAKE

-349 LADGEIQLSDAKR
+349 LADGEIQLGDARR
-362 KLQEADAQISNSET
+362 KLQEADARISNNET
-376 LLKQNEEKLNTAKS
+376 LLEQNEAKLNAAKT
-390 ELDKGQAQYDS
+390 ELDKGQAQYDN
-401 GMTAYQSGVKQLE
+401 GMNAYQSGKKQLDD
-414 AGQTQLDAAK
+414 GQVQLDAAK
-424 EQLDTAK
+424 KQLDTAK
-431 AGYQSGLAGC
+431 ESYQSGLAGC
-441 AQGMSTLLPSM
+441 AQGMTSLLPSM
-452 TADGLDGFLAFLSSK
+452 TADGLDGFLAFLSDK

-474 TTAFLQNMAEY
+474 TTAFLQDMAEY
-485 GISLPTVSANSVEA
+485 GVSLPTVSANSAEA

-528 AYDANA
+528 TYDANA

-599 LTDGLSQIFD
+599 LTDGLSQISD
-609 AKSSLKDAR
+609 AKSSLENAR
-618 SKLDDAKATI
+618 SRLDDAKATI

-651 KLADARQEIEDGQT
+651 KLADARQEIEDGQA

-791 RLSQALFSGGTLIV
+791 RLSQALFSGGTLTV

-817 SLSEVPATL
+817 SLSETPAAL

-1059 DSQTVRDQISAV
+1059 DSQTVRDQVSAV

-1169 ALHRFVIT
+1169 ALHKFVIT

-1187 RSIRPVS
+1187 RSLRPVS

>member
-24 FSIVALGVGFLA
+24 FSIIALGVGFLA
-36 GLNATPVDMEESM
+36 GLNATPVDMKESM

-54 NANFYDI
+54 DANFYDI

-71 DDVSALSAIDG
+71 DDVSALAAIDG

-129 GDDATDAQDTIN
+129 GNTATNAQDTIN

-177 VSSENEDL
+177 ISPENEEL

-200 HNANYFSFERE
+200 HSANYFSFERE

-223 MYLLPEDYAFEAY
+223 MYLLPEDYAFTAY
-236 TEIYLTVDGALT
+236 TEIYLTVDGALA
-248 ANSLGDDYTPL
+248 ANSLGDDYDPL

-264 TKIEAIQDLRCQTRY
+264 NKIEAIQELRCQTRY

-293 WDSYHDAKE
+293 WDSYYEAKE

-316 DGEKELADGQ
+316 GGEKELADGQ

-349 LADGEIQLSDAKR
+349 LADGEIQLGDARR
-362 KLQEADAQISNSET
+362 KLQEADARISNSET
-376 LLKQNEEKLNTAKS
+376 LLEQNEAKLNAAKT
-390 ELDKGQAQYDS
+390 ELDKGQAQYDN
-401 GMTAYQSGVKQLE
+401 GMNAYQSGKKQLDD
-414 AGQTQLDAAK
+414 GQAQLDAAK
-424 EQLDTAK
+424 KQLNTAK
-431 AGYQSGLAGC
+431 ESYQSGLAGC
-441 AQGMSTLLPSM
+441 AQGMTSLLPSM
-452 TADGLDGFLAFLSSK
+452 TADGLDGFLAFLSDK

-474 TTAFLQNMAEY
+474 TTAFLQDMAEY
-485 GISLPTVSANSVEA
+485 GVSLPTVSANSAEA

-521 SITAGQS
+521 AITAGQS
-528 AYDANA
+528 TYDANA

-599 LTDGLSQIFD
+599 LTDGLSQISD
-609 AKSSLKDAR
+609 AKSSLEDAR
-618 SKLDDAKATI
+618 SRLDDAKATI

-638 KISYEDAKKEADE
+638 KISYEDAKKEASE
-651 KLADARQEIEDGQT
+651 KLADARQEIEDGQA

-791 RLSQALFSGGTLIV
+791 RLSQALFSGGTLTV

-817 SLSEVPATL
+817 SLSETPAAL

-1010 NEDEEKASFTVTG
+1010 NEDEEKASFTVTD

-1059 DSQTVRDQISAV
+1059 DSQTVRDQVSAV

-1169 ALHRFVIT
+1169 ALHKFVIT

-1187 RSIRPVS
+1187 RSLRPVS

>member
-1 MTRSYRKNIRRTF
+1 
-14 KHTKSRFIAI
+14 
-24 FSIVALGVGFLA
+24 
-36 GLNATPVDMEESM
+36 
-49 EAYMD
+49 
-54 NANFYDI
+54 
-61 RIVSTLGLTD
+61 
-71 DDVSALSAIDG
+71 
-82 VKDVQPAYNADL
+82 
-94 LVQTG
+94 
-99 DDTVVARAHSLPI
+99 
-112 TTGKE
+112 
-117 ETEKSTSSLSTD
+117 
-129 GDDATDAQDTIN
+129 
-141 KLFLVDG
+141 
-148 HMPEK
+148 
-153 SGECVVEAGAN
+153 
-164 DMASAYPIGSKLV
+164 
-177 VSSENEDL
+177 
-185 DSKLSTTEYEVVGIV
+185 
-200 HNANYFSFERE
+200 
-211 PASVGNGRVNLL
+211 
-223 MYLLPEDYAFEAY
+223 
-236 TEIYLTVDGALT
+236 
-248 ANSLGDDYTPL
+248 
-259 VDTVK
+259 
-264 TKIEAIQDLRCQTRY
+264 
-279 DEIYDE
+279 
-285 AQQKIDDA
+285 
-293 WDSYHDAKE
+293 
-302 EADQKL
+302 
-308 SDAKAELT
+308 
-316 DGEKELADGQ
+316 
-326 TEYEQGEADYADALS
+326 
-341 QIAENEQK
+341 
-349 LADGEIQLSDAKR
+349 
-362 KLQEADAQISNSET
+362 
-376 LLKQNEEKLNTAKS
+376 
-390 ELDKGQAQYDS
+390 
-401 GMTAYQSGVKQLE
+401 
-414 AGQTQLDAAK
+414 
-424 EQLDTAK
+424 
-431 AGYQSGLAGC
+431 
-441 AQGMSTLLPSM
+441 
-452 TADGLDGFLAFLSSK
+452 
-467 GYGAPQT
+467 
-474 TTAFLQNMAEY
+474 
-485 GISLPTVSANSVEA
+485 
-499 AYLEQGISQLL
+499 
-510 PAISQLYSARE
+510 
-521 SITAGQS
+521 
-528 AYDANA
+528 
-534 AKLEE
+534 
-539 NKKLLADSKEE
+539 
-550 LSKARQKL
+550 
-558 QKGQK
+558 
-563 QYEDGKKQ
+563 
-571 LENGK
+571 
-576 KQLSS
+576 
-581 AKAMLAGSWA
+581 MLAGSWA

-599 LTDGLSQIFD
+599 LTDGLSRISD
-609 AKSSLKDAR
+609 AKSSLEDAR
-618 SKLDDAKATI
+618 SRLDDAKATI

-651 KLADARQEIEDGQT
+651 KLADARQEIEDGQA

-791 RLSQALFSGGTLIV
+791 RLSQALFSGGTLTV

-817 SLSEVPATL
+817 SLSETPAAL

-947 EIKNGEADVYL
+947 EIKNSEADVYL
-958 MIPKDLSSFG
+958 MIPEDLSSFG

-1046 APVYNAALSKMPD
+1046 APVYNAALSKMLD
-1059 DSQTVRDQISAV
+1059 DSQTVRDQVSTV

-1169 ALHRFVIT
+1169 ALHKFVIT

-1187 RSIRPVS
+1187 RSLRPVS

>member
-24 FSIVALGVGFLA
+24 FSIIALGVGFLA
-36 GLNATPVDMEESM
+36 GLNATPVDMKESM

-54 NANFYDI
+54 DANFYDI

-71 DDVSALSAIDG
+71 DDVSALSALDG

-129 GDDATDAQDTIN
+129 GNTATNAQDTIN

-164 DMASAYPIGSKLV
+164 DMASSYPIGSKLV
-177 VSSENEDL
+177 ISPENEDL

-200 HNANYFSFERE
+200 HSANYFSFERE

-223 MYLLPEDYAFEAY
+223 MYLLPEDYAFTAY
-236 TEIYLTVDGALT
+236 TEIYLTVDGALA
-248 ANSLGDDYTPL
+248 ANSLGDDYDPL

-264 TKIEAIQDLRCQTRY
+264 NKIEAIQELRCQTRY

-293 WDSYHDAKE
+293 WDSYHEAKE

-326 TEYEQGEADYADALS
+326 TEYEQSEADYADALS

-349 LADGEIQLSDAKR
+349 LADGEIQLGDARR
-362 KLQEADAQISNSET
+362 KLLEADTRISNSET
-376 LLKQNEEKLNTAKS
+376 LLEQNEAKLNAAKT
-390 ELDKGQAQYDS
+390 ELDKGQAQYDN
-401 GMTAYQSGVKQLE
+401 GMNAYQSGKKQLE
-414 AGQTQLDAAK
+414 AGQAQLDAAK
-424 EQLDTAK
+424 KQLDTAK
-431 AGYQSGLAGC
+431 ESYQSGLAGC
-441 AQGMSTLLPSM
+441 AQGMTSLLPSM
-452 TADGLDGFLAFLSSK
+452 TADGLDGFLAFLSDK
-467 GYGAPQT
+467 GYGEPQT
-474 TTAFLQNMAEY
+474 TTAFLQDMAEY
-485 GISLPTVSANSVEA
+485 GVSLPTVSANSAEA

-521 SITAGQS
+521 AITAGQS
-528 AYDANA
+528 TYDANA

-539 NKKLLADSKEE
+539 SKKLLADSKEE

-599 LTDGLSQIFD
+599 LTDGLSQISD
-609 AKSSLKDAR
+609 AKSSLEDAR
-618 SKLDDAKATI
+618 SRLDDAKATI

-638 KISYEDAKKEADE
+638 KISYEDAKKEASE
-651 KLADARQEIEDGQT
+651 KLADARQEIEDGQA

-791 RLSQALFSGGTLIV
+791 RLSQALFSGGTLTV

-817 SLSEVPATL
+817 SLSETPAAL

-978 RKATPL
+978 RKTTPL

-1046 APVYNAALSKMPD
+1046 APVYNAAISKMPD
-1059 DSQTVRDQISAV
+1059 DSQTVRDQVSAV

-1169 ALHRFVIT
+1169 ALHKFVIT

-1187 RSIRPVS
+1187 RSLRPVS

>member
-24 FSIVALGVGFLA
+24 FSIIALGVGFLA
-36 GLNATPVDMEESM
+36 GLNATPVDMKESM

-177 VSSENEDL
+177 ISPENEDL

-200 HNANYFSFERE
+200 HSANYFSFERE

-223 MYLLPEDYAFEAY
+223 MYLLPEDYAFTAY
-236 TEIYLTVDGALT
+236 TEIYLTVDGALA
-248 ANSLGDDYTPL
+248 ANSLGDDYDPL

-264 TKIEAIQDLRCQTRY
+264 NKIEAIQELRCQTRY

-293 WDSYHDAKE
+293 WDSYYEAKE

-349 LADGEIQLSDAKR
+349 LADGEIQLGDARR
-362 KLQEADAQISNSET
+362 KLQEADAQISNNET
-376 LLKQNEEKLNTAKS
+376 LLEQNEAKLNAAKT
-390 ELDKGQAQYDS
+390 ELDKGQAQYDN
-401 GMTAYQSGVKQLE
+401 GMNAYQSGKKQLDD
-414 AGQTQLDAAK
+414 GQVQLDAAK
-424 EQLDTAK
+424 KQLDTAK
-431 AGYQSGLAGC
+431 ESYQSGLAGC
-441 AQGMSTLLPSM
+441 AQGMTSLLPSM
-452 TADGLDGFLAFLSSK
+452 TADGLDGFLAFLSDK

-474 TTAFLQNMAEY
+474 TTAFLQDMAEY
-485 GISLPTVSANSVEA
+485 GVSLPTVSANSAEA

-528 AYDANA
+528 TYDANA
-534 AKLEE
+534 SKLEE

-599 LTDGLSQIFD
+599 LTDGLSKISD
-609 AKSSLKDAR
+609 AKSSLENAR
-618 SKLDDAKATI
+618 SRLDDAKATI
-628 AENAQKLADG
+628 AENAQKLAEG

-651 KLADARQEIEDGQT
+651 KLADARQEIEDGQA

-791 RLSQALFSGGTLIV
+791 RLSQALFSGGTLTV

-817 SLSEVPATL
+817 SLSETPAAL

-1059 DSQTVRDQISAV
+1059 DSQTVRDQVSAV

-1142 REVDS
+1142 REVDN

-1169 ALHRFVIT
+1169 ALHKFVIT

-1187 RSIRPVS
+1187 RSLRPVS

>member
-24 FSIVALGVGFLA
+24 FSIIALGVGFLA
-36 GLNATPVDMEESM
+36 GLNATPVDMKESM

-54 NANFYDI
+54 DANFYDI

-129 GDDATDAQDTIN
+129 GNTATNAQDTIN

-177 VSSENEDL
+177 ISPENEDL

-200 HNANYFSFERE
+200 HSANYFSFERE

-223 MYLLPEDYAFEAY
+223 MYLLPEDYAFTAY
-236 TEIYLTVDGALT
+236 TEIYLTVDDALA
-248 ANSLGDDYTPL
+248 ANSLGDDYDPL
-259 VDTVK
+259 IDTVK
-264 TKIEAIQDLRCQTRY
+264 NKIEAIQELRCQTRY

-293 WDSYHDAKE
+293 WDSYHEAKE

-349 LADGEIQLSDAKR
+349 LADGEIQLGDARR
-362 KLQEADAQISNSET
+362 KLQEADARISNNET
-376 LLKQNEEKLNTAKS
+376 LLEQNEAKLNAAKT
-390 ELDKGQAQYDS
+390 ELDKGQAQYDN
-401 GMTAYQSGVKQLE
+401 GMNAYQSGKKQLDD
-414 AGQTQLDAAK
+414 GQVQLDAAK
-424 EQLDTAK
+424 KQLDTAK
-431 AGYQSGLAGC
+431 ESYQSGLAGC
-441 AQGMSTLLPSM
+441 AQGMTSLLPSM
-452 TADGLDGFLAFLSSK
+452 TADGLDGFLAFLSDK

-474 TTAFLQNMAEY
+474 TTAFLQDMAEY
-485 GISLPTVSANSVEA
+485 GVSLPTVSANSAEA

-528 AYDANA
+528 TYDANA

-599 LTDGLSQIFD
+599 LTDGLSQISD
-609 AKSSLKDAR
+609 AKSSLENAR
-618 SKLDDAKATI
+618 SRLDDAKATI
-628 AENAQKLADG
+628 AENTQKLADG

-651 KLADARQEIEDGQT
+651 KLADARQEIEDGQA

-791 RLSQALFSGGTLIV
+791 RLSQALFSGGTLTV

-817 SLSEVPATL
+817 SLSETPAAL

-984 QEDGIIITEKLAKTL
+984 QEEGIIITEKLAKTL

-1046 APVYNAALSKMPD
+1046 APVYNAAISKMPD
-1059 DSQTVRDQISAV
+1059 DSQTVRDQVSAV

-1147 YVNRESYALTGI
+1147 YINRESYALTGI

-1169 ALHRFVIT
+1169 ALHKFVIT

-1187 RSIRPVS
+1187 RSLRPVS

>member
-24 FSIVALGVGFLA
+24 FSIIALGVGFLA
-36 GLNATPVDMEESM
+36 GLNATPVDMKESM

-54 NANFYDI
+54 DANFYDI

-112 TTGKE
+112 TPGKE

-129 GDDATDAQDTIN
+129 GNTATNAQDTIN

-177 VSSENEDL
+177 ISPENEDL

-200 HNANYFSFERE
+200 HSANYFSFERE

-223 MYLLPEDYAFEAY
+223 MYLLPEDYAFTAY
-236 TEIYLTVDGALT
+236 TEIYLTVDGALA
-248 ANSLGDDYTPL
+248 ANSLGDDYDPL

-264 TKIEAIQDLRCQTRY
+264 NKIEAIQELRCQTRY

-293 WDSYHDAKE
+293 WDSYHEAKE

-341 QIAENEQK
+341 QIAANEQK
-349 LADGEIQLSDAKR
+349 LADGEIQLGNARR
-362 KLQEADAQISNSET
+362 KLQEADARISNSET
-376 LLKQNEEKLNTAKS
+376 LLEQNEAKLNAAKT
-390 ELDKGQAQYDS
+390 ELDKGQAQYDN
-401 GMTAYQSGVKQLE
+401 GMNAYQSGKKQLE
-414 AGQTQLDAAK
+414 TGQAQLDAAK
-424 EQLDTAK
+424 KQLDTAK
-431 AGYQSGLAGC
+431 ESYQSGLAGC
-441 AQGMSTLLPSM
+441 AQGMTSLLPSM
-452 TADGLDGFLAFLSSK
+452 TADGLDGFLAFLSDK

-474 TTAFLQNMAEY
+474 TTAFLQDMAEY
-485 GISLPTVSANSVEA
+485 GVSLPTLSANSAEA

-521 SITAGQS
+521 AITAGQS
-528 AYDANA
+528 TYDANA

-563 QYEDGKKQ
+563 QYEEGKKQ

-591 TLSGRQTE
+591 TLSGKQTE
-599 LTDGLSQIFD
+599 LTDGLSQISD
-609 AKSSLKDAR
+609 AKSSLEDAR
-618 SKLDDAKATI
+618 SRLDDAKATI

-651 KLADARQEIEDGQT
+651 KLADARQEIEDGQA

-674 WYIWGRDK
+674 WYIWDRDK

-791 RLSQALFSGGTLIV
+791 RLSQALFSGGTLTV

-817 SLSEVPATL
+817 SLSETPAAL

-1059 DSQTVRDQISAV
+1059 DSQTVRDQVSAV

-1169 ALHRFVIT
+1169 ALHKFVIT

-1187 RSIRPVS
+1187 RSLRPVS

-1214 RSLKKVS
+1214 RSLKNVS

>member
-24 FSIVALGVGFLA
+24 FSIIALGVGFLA
-36 GLNATPVDMEESM
+36 GLNATPVDMKESM

-54 NANFYDI
+54 DANFYDI

-71 DDVSALSAIDG
+71 DDVSALAAIDG

-129 GDDATDAQDTIN
+129 GNTATNAQDTIN

-177 VSSENEDL
+177 ISPENEDL

-200 HNANYFSFERE
+200 HSANYFSFERE

-223 MYLLPEDYAFEAY
+223 MYLLPEDYAFTAY
-236 TEIYLTVDGALT
+236 TEIYLTVDGALA
-248 ANSLGDDYTPL
+248 ANSLGDDYDPL
-259 VDTVK
+259 VDIVK
-264 TKIEAIQDLRCQTRY
+264 NKIEAIQELRCKTRY

-293 WDSYHDAKE
+293 WDSYYEAKE

-341 QIAENEQK
+341 QITENEQK
-349 LADGEIQLSDAKR
+349 LADGEIQLGDARR
-362 KLQEADAQISNSET
+362 KLQEADARISNSET
-376 LLKQNEEKLNTAKS
+376 LLEQNEAKLNTAKT
-390 ELDKGQAQYDS
+390 ELDKGQAQYDN
-401 GMTAYQSGVKQLE
+401 GMNAYQSGKKQLDD
-414 AGQTQLDAAK
+414 GQAQLDAAK
-424 EQLDTAK
+424 KQLDTAK
-431 AGYQSGLAGC
+431 ESYQSGLAGC
-441 AQGMSTLLPSM
+441 AQGMASLLPSM
-452 TADGLDGFLAFLSSK
+452 TADGLDGFLAFLSDK

-474 TTAFLQNMAEY
+474 TTAFLQDMAEY
-485 GISLPTVSANSVEA
+485 GVSLPTVSANSIEA

-528 AYDANA
+528 TYDANA

-599 LTDGLSQIFD
+599 LTDGLSQISD
-609 AKSSLKDAR
+609 AKSSLEDAR
-618 SKLDDAKATI
+618 SRLDDAKATI

-638 KISYEDAKKEADE
+638 KISYEDAKKEASE
-651 KLADARQEIEDGQT
+651 KLADARQEIEDGQA

-791 RLSQALFSGGTLIV
+791 RLSQALFSGGTLTV

-817 SLSEVPATL
+817 SLSETPAAL

-947 EIKNGEADVYL
+947 EIKNSEADVYL

-978 RKATPL
+978 RKVTPL

-1010 NEDEEKASFTVTG
+1010 NEDEEKASFTVTD

-1059 DSQTVRDQISAV
+1059 DSQTVRDQVSAV

-1169 ALHRFVIT
+1169 ALHKFVIT

-1187 RSIRPVS
+1187 RSLRPVS

>member
-24 FSIVALGVGFLA
+24 FSIITLGVGFLA
-36 GLNATPVDMEESM
+36 GLNATPVDMKESM

-177 VSSENEDL
+177 ISPENEDL

-200 HNANYFSFERE
+200 HSANYFSFERE

-441 AQGMSTLLPSM
+441 AQGMTSLLPSM
-452 TADGLDGFLAFLSSK
+452 TADGLDGFLAFLSVK

-485 GISLPTVSANSVEA
+485 GVSLPTVSANSAEA

-521 SITAGQS
+521 AITAGQS
-528 AYDANA
+528 TYDANA

-558 QKGQK
+558 HKGQK

-591 TLSGRQTE
+591 TLSGKQTE
-599 LTDGLSQIFD
+599 LTDGLSQISD
-609 AKSSLKDAR
+609 AKSSLEDAR
-618 SKLDDAKATI
+618 SRLNDAKATI

-917 LTQGAVQEYL
+917 LTQGSVQEYL
-927 FDNPSV
+927 FDNPTV
-933 FSDSLAVSIQSTRQ
+933 FSDSLAISIQSTRQ
-947 EIKNGEADVYL
+947 EAEDGDVDVYL
-958 MIPKDLSSFG
+958 MVPKDLSAFG
-968 SFVDLHERVS
+968 DFVDLHERVS

-1046 APVYNAALSKMPD
+1046 APVYNAAISKMPD

-1169 ALHRFVIT
+1169 ALHKFVIT

-1194 FLYAVLL
+1194 FLYAILL

>member
-24 FSIVALGVGFLA
+24 FSIITLGVGFLA
-36 GLNATPVDMEESM
+36 GLNATPVDMKESM

-177 VSSENEDL
+177 ISPENEDL

-200 HNANYFSFERE
+200 HSANYFSFERE

-441 AQGMSTLLPSM
+441 AQGMTSLLPSM
-452 TADGLDGFLAFLSSK
+452 TADGLDGFLAFLSDK

-485 GISLPTVSANSVEA
+485 GVSLPTVSANSAEA

-521 SITAGQS
+521 AITAGQS
-528 AYDANA
+528 TYDANA

-558 QKGQK
+558 HKGQK

-591 TLSGRQTE
+591 TLSGKQTE
-599 LTDGLSQIFD
+599 LTDGLSQISD
-609 AKSSLKDAR
+609 AKSSLEDAR
-618 SKLDDAKATI
+618 SRLNDAKATI

-1194 FLYAVLL
+1194 FLYAILL

>member
-24 FSIVALGVGFLA
+24 FSIIALGVGFLA
-36 GLNATPVDMEESM
+36 GLNATPVDMKESM

-54 NANFYDI
+54 DANFYDI

-112 TTGKE
+112 TIGKE

-129 GDDATDAQDTIN
+129 GNTATNAQDTIN

-177 VSSENEDL
+177 ISPENEDL

-200 HNANYFSFERE
+200 HSANYFSFERE

-223 MYLLPEDYAFEAY
+223 MYLLPEDYAFTAY
-236 TEIYLTVDGALT
+236 TEIYLTVDGALA
-248 ANSLGDDYTPL
+248 ANSLGDDYDPL

-264 TKIEAIQDLRCQTRY
+264 NKIEAIQELRCQTRY

-293 WDSYHDAKE
+293 WDSYYEAKE

-349 LADGEIQLSDAKR
+349 LADGEIQLGDARR
-362 KLQEADAQISNSET
+362 KLQEADARISNNET
-376 LLKQNEEKLNTAKS
+376 LLEQNEAKLNAAKT
-390 ELDKGQAQYDS
+390 ELDKGQAQYDN
-401 GMTAYQSGVKQLE
+401 GMNAYQSGKKQLDD
-414 AGQTQLDAAK
+414 GQVQLDAAK
-424 EQLDTAK
+424 KQLDTAK
-431 AGYQSGLAGC
+431 ESYQSGLAGC
-441 AQGMSTLLPSM
+441 AQGMTSLLPSM
-452 TADGLDGFLAFLSSK
+452 TADGLDGFLAFLSDK

-474 TTAFLQNMAEY
+474 TTAFLQDMAEY
-485 GISLPTVSANSVEA
+485 GVSLPTVSANSAEA

-528 AYDANA
+528 TYDANA

-599 LTDGLSQIFD
+599 LTDGLSQISD
-609 AKSSLKDAR
+609 AKSSLEDAR
-618 SKLDDAKATI
+618 SRLDDAKATI

-638 KISYEDAKKEADE
+638 KISYEDAKKEAAE
-651 KLADARQEIEDGQT
+651 KLADARQEIEDGQA

-791 RLSQALFSGGTLIV
+791 RLSQALFSGGTLTV

-817 SLSEVPATL
+817 SLSETPAAL

-1046 APVYNAALSKMPD
+1046 APVYNAAISKMPD
-1059 DSQTVRDQISAV
+1059 DSQTVRDQVSAV

-1169 ALHRFVIT
+1169 ALHKFVIT

-1187 RSIRPVS
+1187 RNLRPVS

>member
-24 FSIVALGVGFLA
+24 FSIIALGVGFLA
-36 GLNATPVDMEESM
+36 GLNATPVDMKESM

-54 NANFYDI
+54 DANFYDI

-71 DDVSALSAIDG
+71 DDISALAAIDG

-129 GDDATDAQDTIN
+129 GNTATNAQDTIN

-177 VSSENEDL
+177 ISPENEDL

-200 HNANYFSFERE
+200 HSANYFSFERE

-223 MYLLPEDYAFEAY
+223 MYLLPEDYAFTAY
-236 TEIYLTVDGALT
+236 TEIYLTVDGALA
-248 ANSLGDDYTPL
+248 ANSLGDDYDPL

-264 TKIEAIQDLRCQTRY
+264 NKIEAIQELRCQTRY

-293 WDSYHDAKE
+293 WDSYYEAKE

-349 LADGEIQLSDAKR
+349 LADGEIQLGDARR
-362 KLQEADAQISNSET
+362 KLQEADARISNNET
-376 LLKQNEEKLNTAKS
+376 LLEQNEAKLNAAKT
-390 ELDKGQAQYDS
+390 ELDKGQAQYDN
-401 GMTAYQSGVKQLE
+401 GMNAYQSGKKQLDD
-414 AGQTQLDAAK
+414 GQVQLDAAK
-424 EQLDTAK
+424 KQLDTAK
-431 AGYQSGLAGC
+431 ESYQSGLAGC
-441 AQGMSTLLPSM
+441 AQGMTSLLPSM
-452 TADGLDGFLAFLSSK
+452 TADGLDGFLAFLSDK

-474 TTAFLQNMAEY
+474 TTAFLQDMAEY
-485 GISLPTVSANSVEA
+485 GVSLPTVSANSAEA

-521 SITAGQS
+521 AITAGQS
-528 AYDANA
+528 TYDANA

-599 LTDGLSQIFD
+599 LTDGLSQISD
-609 AKSSLKDAR
+609 AKSSLEDAR
-618 SKLDDAKATI
+618 SRLDDAKATI

-638 KISYEDAKKEADE
+638 KISYEDAKKEASE
-651 KLADARQEIEDGQT
+651 KLADARQEIEDGQA

-791 RLSQALFSGGTLIV
+791 RLSQALFSGGTLTV

-817 SLSEVPATL
+817 SLSETPAAL

-1010 NEDEEKASFTVTG
+1010 NEDEEKASFTVTD

-1059 DSQTVRDQISAV
+1059 DSQTVRDQVSAV

-1169 ALHRFVIT
+1169 ALHKFVIT

-1187 RSIRPVS
+1187 RSLRPVS

>member
-24 FSIVALGVGFLA
+24 FSIIALGVGFLA
-36 GLNATPVDMEESM
+36 GLNATPVDMKESM

-54 NANFYDI
+54 DANFYDI

-71 DDVSALSAIDG
+71 DDVSALAAIDG

-129 GDDATDAQDTIN
+129 GNTATNAQDTIN

-177 VSSENEDL
+177 ISPENEDL

-200 HNANYFSFERE
+200 HSANYFSFERE

-223 MYLLPEDYAFEAY
+223 MYLLPEDYAFTAY
-236 TEIYLTVDGALT
+236 TEIYLTVDGALA
-248 ANSLGDDYTPL
+248 ANSLGDDYDPL

-264 TKIEAIQDLRCQTRY
+264 NKIEAIQELRCQTRY

-293 WDSYHDAKE
+293 WDSYHEAKE

-349 LADGEIQLSDAKR
+349 LADGEIQLGDARR
-362 KLQEADAQISNSET
+362 KLLEADARISNNET
-376 LLKQNEEKLNTAKS
+376 LLEQNEAKLNAAKT
-390 ELDKGQAQYDS
+390 ELDKGQAQYDN
-401 GMTAYQSGVKQLE
+401 GMNAYQSGKKQLDD
-414 AGQTQLDAAK
+414 GQVQLDAAK
-424 EQLDTAK
+424 KQLDTAK
-431 AGYQSGLAGC
+431 ESYQSGLAGC
-441 AQGMSTLLPSM
+441 AQGMTSLLPSM
-452 TADGLDGFLAFLSSK
+452 TADGLDGFLAFLSDK

-474 TTAFLQNMAEY
+474 TAAFLQDMAEY
-485 GISLPTVSANSVEA
+485 GVSLPTVSTNSIEA

-528 AYDANA
+528 TYDANA

-591 TLSGRQTE
+591 TLSGKQTE
-599 LTDGLSQIFD
+599 LTDGLSQISD
-609 AKSSLKDAR
+609 AKSSLEDAR
-618 SKLDDAKATI
+618 SRLDDAKATI

-638 KISYEDAKKEADE
+638 KISYEDAKKEAAE
-651 KLADARQEIEDGQT
+651 KLADARQEIEDGQA

-791 RLSQALFSGGTLIV
+791 RLSQALFSGGTLTV

-817 SLSEVPATL
+817 SLSETPAAL

-1046 APVYNAALSKMPD
+1046 APVYNAAISKMPD
-1059 DSQTVRDQISAV
+1059 DSQTVRDQVSAV

-1169 ALHRFVIT
+1169 ALHKFVIT

-1187 RSIRPVS
+1187 RSLRPVS